1 MAKLSNPFDIYLT
14 EEKTAKIEA
23 LNGAEITYRELTMG
37 ESDAFNKRLLKDY
50 DGKGDPTID
59 LAEATKINY
68 EKIVKAVIEPVL
80 TIEYLESLGSS
91 ASKATTEIIKL
102 IDGRDEGVDEE
113 GNSKD

>member
-1 MAKLSNPFDIYLT
+1 MAKNPFDMYLT
-14 EEKTAKIEA
+14 EEKKAKIEA

-68 EKIVKAVIEPVL
+68 EKIVKAVISPEL
-80 TIEYLESLGSS
+80 TVEYLESLGNS

-102 IDGRDEGVDEE
+102 IDGTKDDGVDEE
-113 GNSKD
+113 GNSED